1 MSESAPAH
9 DSTPTTGTTGT
20 TDDAFVGTKASGHVL
35 IRWFRDTNVRPKILA
50 SVVVT
55 AAVAVAVGV
64 LGIHAMSTSVDRA
77 EGLYDQN
84 VQGVSYV
91 ANMERSVADMR
102 LDARNAILALQEND
116 KKQAGEQFD
125 ADRAAFDKAAAA
137 YAALGSR
144 QAQAT
149 QDLTAA
155 VDSYADLQH
164 DILMPLALKGET
176 AWWWVKNTTTGTP
189 IIDQLTDQ
197 LDSLTA
203 VEGASAK
210 QAVADVR
217 GAHRTNLLTAIIL
230 LAVGISLALLLGW
243 LVAAATARRVARV
256 REVAE
261 ALAEGDLTVRAD
273 LDSADDVGVMG
284 AALDAATTR
293 LNDLILSVAASAD
306 SVAAASVQLSASSQQ
321 IAAGAEETSA
331 QAGVVSGAADEVSRN
346 VSTVAAGA
354 EEMGASIR
362 EIASSANDAARVASQ
377 AVGIVETTN
386 EQVAKLGASS
396 QEIGNV
402 VKTITS
408 IAGQTNLLALN
419 ATIEAARA
427 GEAGKGFAVVA
438 NEVKELAGETAR
450 ATEDIARRV
459 EAIQS
464 DTSGAVEAIAQI
476 ATIITTINDYQ
487 LTIASAVE
495 EQTATTNEMS
505 RNVAEASTG
514 SGEIAQNIDGVSAAA
529 RSTTQALGQSRSAI
543 EELARMSSELR
554 DSVGFFK
561 ASARD

>member
-1 MSESAPAH
+1 MSEPVLGP
-9 DSTPTTGTTGT
+9 DSITHADP
-20 TDDAFVGTKASGHVL
+20 DDAFVGSKASGHLL

-50 SVVVT
+50 SVGVT

-77 EGLYDQN
+77 QRLYDEN
-84 VQGVSYV
+84 VQGVSNV
-91 ANMERSVADMR
+91 AAMERAVSDMR
-102 LDARNAILALQEND
+102 LDASNAALALQD
-116 KKQAGEQFD
+116 GDKQAAAQELD
-125 ADRAAFDKAAAA
+125 NDHAAFQDAAAK
-137 YAALGSR
+137 YAALGDR
-144 QAQAT
+144 QAGKVK
-149 QDLTAA
+149 DLD
-155 VDSYADLQH
+155 DSVEAYMALQK
-164 DILMPLALKGET
+164 DILLPLANQRDT
-176 AWWWVKNTTTGTP
+176 AWWWVKNTSTGTP
-189 IIDQLTDQ
+189 IIDQLTED
-197 LDSLTA
+197 LGALTA
-203 VEGASAK
+203 AEQDSAA
-210 QAVADVR
+210 QAVDDVR
-217 GAHRTNLLTAIIL
+217 SAHRTNELTAIIL
-230 LAVGISLALLLGW
+230 LATGISLALLLGW

-284 AALDAATTR
+284 AALDAATSR
-293 LNDLILSVAASAD
+293 INDLILSVASSAD
-306 SVAAASVQLSASSQQ
+306 SLAAASVQLSASSQQ
-321 IAAGAEETSA
+321 IAAGAEETSV

-346 VSTVAAGA
+346 VHTVAAGA

-362 EIASSANDAARVASQ
+362 EIATSANDAARVASQ
-377 AVGIVETTN
+377 AVGIVDATN
-386 EQVAKLGASS
+386 DSIAKLGASS
-396 QEIGNV
+396 EEIGNV

-427 GEAGKGFAVVA
+427 GDAGKGFAVVA

-450 ATEDIARRV
+450 ATEDIAHRV
-459 EAIQS
+459 AAIQT
-464 DTSGAVEAIAQI
+464 DTAGAVEAIAQI

-495 EQTATTNEMS
+495 EQTATTSEMS

-514 SGEIAQNIDGVSAAA
+514 SGEIAQNIDGVSNAAEA
-529 RSTTQALGQSRSAI
+529 TTQALSQSQSAI
-543 EELARMSSELR
+543 DELARMSTDLR